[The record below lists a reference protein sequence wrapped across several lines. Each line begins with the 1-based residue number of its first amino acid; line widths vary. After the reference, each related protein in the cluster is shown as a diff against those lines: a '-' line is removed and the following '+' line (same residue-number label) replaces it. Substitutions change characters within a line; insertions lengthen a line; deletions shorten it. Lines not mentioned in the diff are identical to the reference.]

1 MRQKSSP
8 LLRSK
13 AINLQ
18 QLRENLRKT
27 LIAHEIETPGNVSL
41 VLLSHTLKQPKTWV
55 LTHPQ
60 HQLTADE
67 NHTLEANLKQ
77 LLQGVPLP
85 YILGEWAFYGRTFK
99 VTPDVLI
106 PRPETELLVEEA
118 IEMARRL
125 DHPLIVDVG
134 TGSGAIAISLAAE
147 LPDAAVIA
155 TDLSLQALLVARE
168 NAQQH
173 GQRRIAFVCA
183 NLLEPFSGRFDLIC
197 ANLPYIPRPTLDQL
211 SVGAWEPH
219 LALDGGLS
227 GLETIRPLLNQL
239 SSRLSVN
246 GTALFEMDVHTATE
260 ALAASKK
267 ALPTAHHAIHQDLAG
282 KDRLLIIRR
291 ESSQFSD

>member
-18 QLRENLRKT
+18 QHRENLRKT
-27 LIAHEIETPGNVSL
+27 LTTYEIETPGNVSL
-41 VLLSHTLKQPKTWV
+41 LLLSHTLNQSKTWV
-55 LTHPQ
+55 LTHPH
-60 HQLTADE
+60 HQLNAVE

-77 LLQGVPLP
+77 LLLGVPLP

-106 PRPETELLVEEA
+106 PRPETELLVEKA
-118 IEMARRL
+118 IAMAHRL

-155 TDLSLQALLVARE
+155 TDLSLKALLIARE

-173 GQRRIAFVCA
+173 GQGRIAFVCA
-183 NLLEPFSGRFDLIC
+183 NLLEPISGHFDLIC

-211 SVGAWEPH
+211 SVSAWEPH

-227 GLETIRPLLNQL
+227 GLESIDRLLNQL
-239 SSRLSVN
+239 SSRLVSN
-246 GTALFEMDVHTATE
+246 GSALLEIEADSANE

-267 ALPTAHHAIHQDLAG
+267 ALPNAHHAVHQDLAG
-282 KDRLLIIRR
+282 KDRLLIIQR
-291 ESSQFSD
+291 Q